1 MISPNISMASMRL
14 PMPTGPRGPTQPIR
28 PQTSILEQT
37 SALLN
42 GGGGPTIPPR
52 GQNEPQTSNSKSTPA
67 GMKMTN
73 FSIAAIMNN
82 GQQNND
88 RNKLNQSKLE
98 KSLGKIF
105 I

>member
-28 PQTSILEQT
+28 PQSSILEQT

-42 GGGGPTIPPR
+42 GGPSTSLR
-52 GQNEPQTSNSKSTPA
+52 GQVEAENSNSKTSPA
-67 GMKMTN
+67 GIKMTN

-82 GQQNND
+82 GQQQNTD
-88 RNKLNQSKLE
+88 RNKLNQTKLE
-98 KSLGKIF
+98 QSLGK
-105 I
+105 